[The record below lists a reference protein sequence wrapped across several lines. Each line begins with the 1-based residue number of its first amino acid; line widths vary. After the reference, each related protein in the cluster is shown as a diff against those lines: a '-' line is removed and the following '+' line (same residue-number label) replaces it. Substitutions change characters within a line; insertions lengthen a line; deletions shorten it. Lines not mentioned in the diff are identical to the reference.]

1 MKKFF
6 CLVLALMLT
15 ALFAGSALAEKVDL
29 PESGYCVTIPD
40 GMEYSGKR
48 NAADEADFVWLSGRL
63 GLEIQFAH
71 AKNDRNVSLE
81 AMATVLREDG
91 YDAEIRRVSGIDMIV
106 YEGTDPDDD
115 PAEAMKFITYVFLEG
130 NMAQQ
135 ICFWYANQEAAD
147 LTLQIIESITGKD

>member
-81 AMATVLREDG
+81 AMATVLREEFG
-91 YDAEIRRVSGIDMIV
+91 
-106 YEGTDPDDD
+106 
-115 PAEAMKFITYVFLEG
+115 
-130 NMAQQ
+130 
-135 ICFWYANQEAAD
+135 
-147 LTLQIIESITGKD
+147 

>member
-48 NAADEADFVWLSGRL
+48 N
-63 GLEIQFAH
+63 
-71 AKNDRNVSLE
+71 
-81 AMATVLREDG
+81 
-91 YDAEIRRVSGIDMIV
+91 DA
-106 YEGTDPDDD
+106 
-115 PAEAMKFITYVFLEG
+115 
-130 NMAQQ
+130 
-135 ICFWYANQEAAD
+135 
-147 LTLQIIESITGKD
+147 